1 MGKLSQLS
9 ETLIGSEIVRLGN
22 EINARIKGG
31 EHIYNFTIGDF
42 NPSIFPIPAE
52 LEQEIITAYQQ
63 HYTNYPAGEGILALR
78 EAVAYFLKQHE
89 NLDYAVS
96 EIQIA
101 SGGRPL
107 IYSIYR
113 AIVDKGDKVIY
124 PVPSWNNNHYVHFT
138 EGEHIAIETTPEN
151 KFMPT
156 AADIAPHISGATLLA
171 LCSPLNPTGT
181 TFSKQDLE
189 DICDLVLAENAKRGA
204 GDKKLYMLYDQI
216 YWTLTHGQTQHYN
229 PVSLRPAMKEFT
241 VFVDGISKSF
251 SATGVRVGW
260 SMGPEKVIAKVKA
273 ILSHVG
279 AWAPMAEQVA
289 TANYL
294 KNDAAIAAYF
304 AEFKVQISKRL
315 NGFHDGFQAMKAKGL
330 PMDSIVPEAAIYLTV
345 KIDVKG
351 KTNENGKTLSAQIDV
366 WQYILDEAK
375 VALVPFSSFG
385 ASKESPWYRMSIG
398 TCKLDEMQAVLQNI
412 ENAISKLH

>member
-1 MGKLSQLS
+1 MAVLSQLS

-22 EINARIKGG
+22 EINTRIRNG

-42 NPSIFPIPAE
+42 NPQIFPIPAG
-52 LEQEIITAYQQ
+52 LEADIIKAYQDK
-63 HYTNYPAGEGILALR
+63 YTNYPAGEGILALR
-78 EAVAYFLKQHE
+78 EAVCAFIKNREGLQY
-89 NLDYAVS
+89 DVS
-96 EIQIA
+96 EVQIA

-138 EGEHIAIETTPEN
+138 EGQHVVVQTTPEN

-156 AADIAPHISGATLLA
+156 AADIAPHIAGATLVA

-181 TFSKQDLE
+181 TFSAKDLG
-189 DICDLVLAENAKRGA
+189 DICDLILAENTKRAEGE
-204 GDKKLYMLYDQI
+204 KKCYLLYDQI
-216 YWTLTHGQTQHYN
+216 YWTLTHGATEHFN
-229 PVSLRPAMKEFT
+229 PVSLRPAIKEYT

-260 SMGPEKVIAKVKA
+260 SMGPAFIINKVKA

-289 TANYL
+289 TAKFL
-294 KNDAAIAAYF
+294 HNDVAINTYF
-304 AEFKVQISKRL
+304 DVFKSGIAHRL
-315 NGFHDGFQAMKAKGL
+315 NSFHAGFQAMKNEGL
-330 PMDSIVPEAAIYLTV
+330 PVDSITPEAAMYLTV
-345 KIDVKG
+345 KIDAKG
-351 KTNENGKTLSAQIDV
+351 KTKLDGTIIDTQLDV
-366 WQYILDEAK
+366 WQFILNEAK

-385 ASKESPWYRMSIG
+385 AGTDSPWYRMSVG
-398 TCKLDEMQAVLQNI
+398 TAKLDEMDDVLL
-412 ENAISKLH
+412 AIRTALSSLK